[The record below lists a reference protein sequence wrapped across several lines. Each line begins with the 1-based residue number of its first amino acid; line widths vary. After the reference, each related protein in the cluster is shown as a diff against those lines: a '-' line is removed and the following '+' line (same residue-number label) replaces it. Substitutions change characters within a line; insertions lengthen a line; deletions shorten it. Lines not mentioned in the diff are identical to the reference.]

1 MKKAITTFAV
11 LALIAIPL
19 FGGVVMAV
27 EKDKEQIEELEARI
41 QKLEM
46 QNAKDR
52 IQFTGDL
59 RTTADN
65 ISATLAPRVD
75 GLKLQKGM
83 VDTLFYAGANMGAFP
98 MSYGDVSN
106 FIAANYADYLYFQN
120 GLNFDWLKNQ
130 VNGIASQPGGDMMIA
145 GLFGMLM
152 DPAAGVPGIMVPEQ
166 DYKNDLVYTTR
177 LRLNMN
183 AKVKENVTFTG
194 RLGMYKSWG
203 DSTGVQVFNGQ
214 TNTFSLDGS
223 DVGVPNSDIL
233 RVERAYFDW
242 KHLGGSDW
250 YLSIGRRPSTYGPP
264 LQVSDNELRQ
274 GTPNGHVVNFQFD
287 GITLGR
293 AVGWSPG
300 STFRFCYG
308 VGFEAGIGSGAELKA
323 PADRMDDVILG
334 GINWD
339 IYHTDDMFIQT
350 TILGA
355 WDVTDGFNG
364 TLVLPTD
371 PVSGNPINAPVVLRY
386 TPSAHV
392 GDIYLADFLVERNE
406 GPFTWFASLGLMTSE
421 PDPEVTTPFGGLFS
435 DPLLDT
441 PESRDA
447 WSAFAGIRFNASD
460 SDMLGLEFNHGSKYW
475 FNFTQAAD
483 DLVGSKLATRGDVI
497 EAYWLHEFKE
507 GFGRARLKFRL
518 GAMHYSYNY
527 TGSGWQLG
535 APKKIDDLM
544 PVISAFPTY
553 GDALDIRAAITA
565 KF

>member
-1 MKKAITTFAV
+1 MKKAITTLAV
-11 LALIAIPL
+11 MALVAIPL
-19 FGGVVMAV
+19 LGSAILAE
-27 EKDKEQIEELEARI
+27 EKDTDQIEELEARI

-46 QNAKDR
+46 QNARDR

-65 ISATLAPRVD
+65 ISATLAPRMD
-75 GLKLQKGM
+75 GLALQKGM

-98 MSYGDVSN
+98 MSYGDVQN

-120 GLNFDWLKNQ
+120 GLTFEGLKNQ
-130 VNGIASQPGGDMMIA
+130 VNGIASMPGGDIMIQQ
-145 GLFGMLM
+145 LFGMLM
-152 DPAAGVPGIMVPEQ
+152 DPVAGVPGIMVPEQ
-166 DYKNDLVYTTR
+166 DYNNDLVYTTR

-183 AKVKENVTFTG
+183 AKVKENVSFTG
-194 RLGMYKSWG
+194 RLGMYKTWG

-242 KHLGGSDW
+242 KHLGGSNW

-264 LQVSDNELRQ
+264 LHVSDNELRQ

-293 AVGWSPG
+293 ALGWSPG

-308 VGFEAGIGSGAELKA
+308 VGFEAGIGNGAELKA
-323 PADRMDDVILG
+323 PADRMDDVMLG

-371 PVSGNPINAPVVLRY
+371 PLSGNPINAPVVLRY

-406 GPFTWFASLGLMTSE
+406 GPFTWFTSLGLMTSE
-421 PDPEVTTPFGGLFS
+421 PDENVTTPFGGLFS

-447 WSAFAGIRFNASD
+447 WSVYAGIRFNATD
-460 SDMLGLEFNHGSKYW
+460 SDMLGLEYNHGSKYW

-483 DLVGSKLATRGDVI
+483 DLVGSKLATRGDVM

-518 GAMHYSYNY
+518 GAMYYDYNY

-553 GDALDIRAAITA
+553 SDALDIRAAITA

>member
-19 FGGVVMAV
+19 SGGVVMAD

-46 QNAKDR
+46 QNARDR

-59 RTTADN
+59 RTTADS

-98 MSYGDVSN
+98 MSYGDVQN

-120 GLNFDWLKNQ
+120 GLTFDWLKNQ
-130 VNGIASQPGGDMMIA
+130 VTGIASMPGGQDMIN

-152 DPAAGVPGIMVPEQ
+152 DPVAGVPGIMVPEQ
-166 DYKNDLVYTTR
+166 DYDNDLVYTTR

-183 AKVKENVTFTG
+183 ADVKENVSFTG

-242 KHLGGSDW
+242 KKMGGSNW

-293 AVGWSPG
+293 ALGWSPG

-323 PADRMDDVILG
+323 PADRMDDVMLG

-406 GPFTWFASLGLMTSE
+406 GPFTWFASLGLMTSD
-421 PDPEVTTPFGGLFS
+421 PDETVTTPFGGLFS

-447 WSAFAGIRFNASD
+447 WSAYAGIRFNATD
-460 SDMLGLEFNHGSKYW
+460 SDMLGLEYNHGSKYW

-544 PVISAFPTY
+544 PVMSAFPTY
-553 GDALDIRAAITA
+553 SDALDIRAAITA